1 MPIVDNFTNNE
12 KKFNPLKNRL
22 NTYIFCL
29 ILITGYTMDV
39 FFAKLPVIVVYFNI
53 LNILVSFVLIIYLFF
68 DRITINN
75 VVRFQILGL
84 MGNLLLSSF
93 FNSVTAPDFDSMF
106 VRNVIIIFML
116 VPFYGLYCGKN
127 HVFQIC
133 IGFILLYILIL
144 IRSDNHFL
152 INNAPFLIFSAL
164 IYHLAIYYIFDIIE
178 KLQFKQIELSED
190 LQLQKENLLLQ
201 NINLEQKNVQI
212 NSQSNELTQLINTKD
227 KLFSIIAH
235 DLRSPVAGILGV
247 TDILQQNFEDYEK
260 EEILVLVGQLNTSSK
275 KTLNLLEN
283 LLVWT
288 NFQSGKIEFNPESFN
303 INSVINEIIEVLY
316 SLAKTKNIIIN
327 FNSLRELVIV
337 ADKNMIHTIVRN
349 LVSNAIKFTNVNG
362 EININ
367 VFQNDIYTEFSISDN
382 GVGIKDEFKSGLFE
396 INSKTT
402 ALGTKGEKGSGLGLV
417 ICKEFVEKHNGKI
430 WFDTKIGEGT
440 DFKFSIPNS
449 IS

>member
-1 MPIVDNFTNNE
+1 MPIVDNFISDE
-12 KKFNPLKNRL
+12 KKFNPLKNRIL
-22 NTYIFCL
+22 IYVFCF
-29 ILITGYTMDV
+29 ILITGYTLDV
-39 FFAKLPVIVVYFNI
+39 FFAKLPTIVIYFNI
-53 LNILVSFVLIIYLFF
+53 LNISLSIGLIIYLLFE
-68 DRITINN
+68 RISINN

-116 VPFYGLYCGKN
+116 VPFYGMYCGKN
-127 HVFQIC
+127 HIFQIC

-152 INNAPFLIFSAL
+152 NNNAPFLIFSAL
-164 IYHLAIYYIFDIIE
+164 IYHFAIYYIFDIIE

-212 NSQSNELTQLINTKD
+212 NSQSNELSQLINTKD

-247 TDILQQNFEDYEK
+247 TDILQQNFEDYQK
-260 EEILVLVGQLNTSSK
+260 DEILVLVNQLNTSSK

-288 NFQSGKIEFNPESFN
+288 NFQTGKIEFNPELFN
-303 INSVINEIIEVLY
+303 INGIVTEIIEVLY

-327 FNSLRELVIV
+327 YDSTKQLMIV
-337 ADKNMIHTIVRN
+337 ADKNMIHAIVRN

-362 EININ
+362 EINIK
-367 VFQNDIYTEFSISDN
+367 VIQNENHTEFSISDN
-382 GVGIKDEFKSGLFE
+382 GVGIKEDVKSSLFV

-430 WFDTKIGEGT
+430 WFETKIGEGT
-440 DFKFSIPNS
+440 DFKFSIPN
-449 IS
+449 ILN